1 MNLGEK
7 RPISNTRRKLLSAGA
22 AVGIATALLAAAPTS
37 AVAAGGGC
45 LNYARSGWNIGVC
58 SSDNGVRVSG
68 DVYINARGSLGSSC
82 VLIFG
87 IFNITRDKTMVS
99 TSVPCSLGRSPEIH
113 TPKEAGHR
121 YQNTA
126 LIEVNDNYVVGGV
139 SKTTF

>member
-7 RPISNTRRKLLSAGA
+7 RPISNSRRKILSAGA
-22 AVGIATALLAAAPTS
+22 AVGMATALLAAAPTS
-37 AVAAGGGC
+37 AMAAGGGC
-45 LNYARSGWNIGVC
+45 LNYVRSGWNIGVC

-87 IFNITRDKTMVS
+87 IFNITRDRTMVS
-99 TSVPCSLGRSPEIH
+99 TTVPCKLGRSPEIH

-126 LIEVNDNYVVGGV
+126 LIEVNGNYVVGGV
-139 SKTTF
+139 SKTTY